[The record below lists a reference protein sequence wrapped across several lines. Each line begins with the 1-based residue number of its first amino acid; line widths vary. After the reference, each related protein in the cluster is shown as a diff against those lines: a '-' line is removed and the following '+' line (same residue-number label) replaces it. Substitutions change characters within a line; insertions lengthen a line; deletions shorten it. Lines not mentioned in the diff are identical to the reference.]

1 MDGEI
6 RGVNHVAGQRGPTES
21 YPGAGLR
28 EDGSECVCV
37 CVWGG
42 GEGRGGFKRRDLWE

>member
-1 MDGEI
+1 M
-6 RGVNHVAGQRGPTES
+6 NHVAEQRGPTES

-37 CVWGG
+37 CGG
-42 GEGRGGFKRRDLWE
+42 GGGASNDGIFGHEATPTRSF